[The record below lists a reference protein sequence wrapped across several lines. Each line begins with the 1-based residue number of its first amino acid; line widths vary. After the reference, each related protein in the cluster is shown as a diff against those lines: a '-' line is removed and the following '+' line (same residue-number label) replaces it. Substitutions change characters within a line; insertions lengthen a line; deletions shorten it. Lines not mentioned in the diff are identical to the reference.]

1 MKKVKKKKLYNK
13 TNRNKIDN
21 ILNFLYKLNIVQL

>member
-21 ILNFLYKLNIVQL
+21 ILNFLYKLNIV